1 MKVKEL
7 IEKLKELDG
16 EREIYYRWEYEIEEI
31 DEINE
36 DAIVKYKQK
45 GYNEFWPDYLIGDLR
60 DYERIKSGED
70 NDELISK
77 EDIYRIN

>member
-16 EREIYYRWEYEIEEI
+16 EREIYFSWVYGFEEITEIEE
-31 DEINE
+31 
-36 DAIVKYKQK
+36 DAIIKYKLK
-45 GYNEFWPDYLIGDLR
+45 GYDELWPDYLIGNLR
-60 DYERIKSGED
+60 DYERIMRWED

-77 EDIYRIN
+77 EDIYLIE